1 MKETLLSETDISLW
15 TDLITQLMSLSDD
28 SEVSF
33 TYILRPLNDEKYPF
47 EYFDPSLAIADT
59 VYVNLTDNVAWIK
72 EKDLFNN
79 SKVYISM
86 KADEKGLIDQRK
98 PSNAH
103 QLTSSTFSRTECAEV
118 ICQVQL
124 QRKAEQQVMLSSE
137 GFRKFAFDSSSN
149 VYIQDSI
156 KFDQIY
162 SDIDT
167 RQLTGL
173 RL

>member
-1 MKETLLSETDISLW
+1 
-15 TDLITQLMSLSDD
+15 MSLSDN

-33 TYILRPLNDEKYPF
+33 TYILRSLNDEKYPF
-47 EYFDPSLAIADT
+47 KYFDFSLAIADT

-103 QLTSSTFSRTECAEV
+103 
-118 ICQVQL
+118 
-124 QRKAEQQVMLSSE
+124 
-137 GFRKFAFDSSSN
+137 
-149 VYIQDSI
+149 
-156 KFDQIY
+156 
-162 SDIDT
+162 
-167 RQLTGL
+167 
-173 RL
+173 